1 MTHHDIY
8 KKLSQIFSETHPKYP
23 CQIFDYKIN
32 IDNVEQQIFI
42 CLNFFVV
49 STDLQ

>member
-8 KKLSQIFSETHPKYP
+8 KKLSQIFSETYPKYS
-23 CQIFDYKIN
+23 CQIFVYKIN
-32 IDNVEQQIFI
+32 IDNVKQQIFI